1 MTNRQQTLKN
11 IVLDAIEEFNN
22 NESFLI
28 KNDLSER
35 CICSKFALYL
45 EKKIKQSIYSDYYVD
60 VEYNRGYN
68 RDAYQPKTLYNRKIV
83 VDLVVHKRKYD
94 GNYGFQNLICI
105 EMKKEYSNKGIDNDR
120 LRLQTFTNNQY
131 GFCYSVGFMIVAY
144 RNKRE
149 DLFGLKIDSE
159 YYNENDDTL
168 VL

>member
-1 MTNRQQTLKN
+1 M
-11 IVLDAIEEFNN
+11 
-22 NESFLI
+22 
-28 KNDLSER
+28 
-35 CICSKFALYL
+35 
-45 EKKIKQSIYSDYYVD
+45 
-60 VEYNRGYN
+60 EYNRGYN
-68 RDAYQPKTLYNRKIV
+68 RDAYQLKNLYNRKIV

-149 DLFGLKIDSE
+149 NLFGLKIDSE
-159 YYNENDDTL
+159 YYNENDDML